1 MLQSIAIMCCI
12 DKSTNYAPNSFAL
25 LSAVLKVEYKYHS
38 NRFYLSCKLSKWC
51 INTWEITTQKWWWP
65 KLNVGLGNDGKKSS
79 RLFIMVDLKV
89 ILHVFFFHLPKLY
102 YNTEQPSWVILF
114 VVHLILQSTL
124 TGVSKWSNFELSC
137 EASKTTPLQSCICQ
151 VLTQI
156 K

>member
-89 ILHVFFFHLPKLY
+89 CIFFSPTKTLLQHRTTIVGHSFCRSFNFTVNSNWGVKVVQFRVVLRGVKNDALAVMHLSSVD
-102 YNTEQPSWVILF
+102 TD
-114 VVHLILQSTL
+114 
-124 TGVSKWSNFELSC
+124 
-137 EASKTTPLQSCICQ
+137 
-151 VLTQI
+151 
-156 K
+156 